1 MPPYEITFS
10 LTEIANSD
18 FFPKIHFFG
27 NAFPYPDD
35 FLLKTKMVRMVRRN
49 ILYSVDLE
57 ICREKSELG
66 RKSKK
71 WHFRKWR
78 GGEWKW
84 RFWDSKWGVSGSF
97 QRRKYSKIY
106 SGLIRHHPGS
116 IFIYKIIFP
125 KKNNRKSIKIDK
137 NPSLLSAL
145 AGAMVAT
152 LPALAL
158 QVGLPLALFL
168 AECILVA

>member
-1 MPPYEITFS
+1 MLTYEIILFYRS
-10 LTEIANSD
+10 CKKWL
-18 FFPKIHFFG
+18 FLKIRFCC
-27 NAFPYPDD
+27 NVSPYPDD
-35 FLLKTKMVRMVRRN
+35 FSLKTKMVRMVHRN

-66 RKSKK
+66 RKGKK
-71 WHFRKWR
+71 WHFRKLGLRGVKSEVWR
-78 GGEWKW
+78 
-84 RFWDSKWGVSGSF
+84 SKWGVSGSF
-97 QRRKYSKIY
+97 QRQKYSKIY